1 MVVGGSDGA
10 EPTEMGPQPG
20 GKPLAGGGQYVVVR
34 RGAEAGEPA
43 PWGGANAARGVSVWC
58 KLIRAGGVRVRALG
72 GGGGVNGSSAGGC
85 FH

>member
-20 GKPLAGGGQYVVVR
+20 GKPLAGVSQYVVVL

-58 KLIRAGGVRVRALG
+58 KLIRAGGVRVLG
-72 GGGGVNGSSAGGC
+72 LREAAA
-85 FH
+85 